1 MLLVKISCGSPQA
14 STAAIEQDARVK
26 VATEKIEKGGKANY
40 RHLCIETHL
49 YTKTP
54 DLQTTNKQGKVLR
67 ICGVTNTDVV
77 LGPVPEWCSCVDL
90 LFLA

>member
-1 MLLVKISCGSPQA
+1 MTHGAWLFQLTVNPMLLVKISCGSPQA

-67 ICGVTNTDVV
+67 ICGVTILYN
-77 LGPVPEWCSCVDL
+77 PII
-90 LFLA
+90 